1 MGDRYVVST
10 MKQKGCNLGGES
22 SGHIILND
30 CGTTGDGTVAALQ
43 MLAAIKRSDMSVSEA
58 GKIFQAF
65 PQLTKNVPLN
75 GNIVL
80 KQKKIEKVLKQA
92 RLELGRNGRLI
103 VRPSGTE
110 PLLRITAE
118 SESSAVNTRVA
129 NMVAEKV
136 AKK

>member
-1 MGDRYVVST
+1 MY
-10 MKQKGCNLGGES
+10 
-22 SGHIILND
+22 
-30 CGTTGDGTVAALQ
+30 
-43 MLAAIKRSDMSVSEA
+43 KR
-58 GKIFQAF
+58 QAF

-92 RLELGRNGRLI
+92 KLELGRNGRLI

>member
-1 MGDRYVVST
+1 
-10 MKQKGCNLGGES
+10 MKQKE
-22 SGHIILND
+22 
-30 CGTTGDGTVAALQ
+30 
-43 MLAAIKRSDMSVSEA
+43 
-58 GKIFQAF
+58 
-65 PQLTKNVPLN
+65 
-75 GNIVL
+75 
-80 KQKKIEKVLKQA
+80 IEKVLKQA
-92 RLELGRNGRLI
+92 KLELGRNGRLI